1 MTTLDLLSLA
11 RRMIAIDTRSA
22 VSNIGLIEFLIP
34 LCQLAGL
41 ETSLQQE
48 TQGGVQQYNLLASR
62 GPLDRDTLLLATH
75 TDTVPPGDASLWT
88 ATEGDPFSL
97 TQHEGLLY
105 GLGTADVKLDL
116 LCKLLAL
123 ESLRDVHLRHNV
135 ALAATYGEE
144 TGRYGA
150 KLLVRE
156 LQVRGSG
163 AVPRCVLV
171 GEPTGL
177 RPCTAHKGYLEFRT
191 EGSDPTPLRIPSL
204 PCWRLVFAGIAAHSS
219 QPHRGASAN
228 TACLDALA
236 SLTGTA
242 ETSGAYDVP
251 AIVSVRGGDAVNKV
265 AARCEAVVVAGTAP
279 DAGSLLTPAAVA
291 AGISCSVEPAVPA
304 GDAVWSPELARLLL
318 TVHSLTR
325 GLERELR
332 AVEAPGFDP
341 PFSTVNNGMV
351 KLDQARSSYVLDVR
365 TIPGELPTE
374 MLDAHATALKA
385 LEDLSPPHG
394 EGLRLHTERILES
407 APFRAIDDSDMLAAL
422 MIELGTRGLPLEP
435 ELKSGTTEAPVYQG
449 AGMDTIVFGPG
460 RAAGNI
466 HKPNEHVPLV
476 DLHRCVE
483 IYRDVIIRACGS

>member
-11 RRMIAIDTRSA
+11 RRMISIDTRSA

-41 ETSLQQE
+41 ETSIQEE

-62 GPLDRDTLLLATH
+62 GPLNRETLLLATH
-75 TDTVPPGDASLWT
+75 TDTVPPGDAALWT
-88 ATEGDPFSL
+88 TTGGDPFSL
-97 TQHEGLLY
+97 TQRDGLLY

-123 ESLRDVHLRHNV
+123 ESLRDVHLRNNV

-156 LQVRGSG
+156 LQARGSA
-163 AVPRCVLV
+163 AVPRRVLV

-191 EGSDPTPLRIPSL
+191 AGTDPTPLRVPSL
-204 PCWRLVFAGIAAHSS
+204 PRWHLRFAGIAAHSS

-236 SLTGTA
+236 CMTGA
-242 ETSGAYDVP
+242 AAGIGADEVP

-279 DAGSLLTPAAVA
+279 DPNGLLTPEAAA
-291 AGISCSVEPAVPA
+291 AGISCSVEPAAPS
-304 GDAVWSPELARLLL
+304 GDAVWCPELAGLLL

-325 GLERELR
+325 GLDRGLR
-332 AVEAPGFDP
+332 AWEAPGFDP
-341 PFSTVNNGMV
+341 PFSTVNNGLV
-351 KLDQARSSYVLDVR
+351 NLDQARLSYALDVR
-365 TIPGELPTE
+365 TVPGTSPAE
-374 MLDAHATALKA
+374 MLDAHEAALKA

-394 EGLRLHTERILES
+394 EGLRLRTERILES
-407 APFRAIDDSDMLAAL
+407 APFQAVADSDMLAAL
-422 MIELGTRGLPLEP
+422 MVELGTRGLPLEP
-435 ELKSGTTEAPVYQG
+435 EMKSGTTEAPVYQQ

-460 RAAGNI
+460 QAAGNI
-466 HKPNEHVPLV
+466 HRPNEHVPLV

-483 IYRDVIIRACGS
+483 IYRDVIIRTCRS